1 MQLRAFRRV
10 VAVISIAVLIAG
22 PVATGPSY
30 AGTERGAKVKIGS
43 KSFNAVFYD
52 NETARALLEKAPVS
66 YRMSELN
73 GNEKYRYLNYELPE
87 NEKHVGRIKAG
98 DIMLYGNDCLVIF
111 YKSFNTDY
119 DYTRIGRITDTSK
132 LRKAAG
138 KGAVTVKISVKKGAF
153 LTSNKIKAKKG
164 KTKTLKLIGADPE
177 KVRWTSSN
185 KKTAS
190 VRNGKIYARRKGKTT
205 IKARYGNKTYKCV
218 VTVTSG

>member
-43 KSFNAVFYD
+43 KSFNAFFYD

-66 YRMSELN
+66 LRMKELN
-73 GNEKYRYLNYELPE
+73 GNEKYKYLSYDLPE

-119 DYTRIGRITDTSK
+119 EYTRIGRITDTSK

-138 KGAVTVKISVKKGAF
+138 RGSLTLKISVKKGAF
-153 LTSNKIKAKKG
+153 LTSNKIKVRKG
-164 KTKTLKLIGADPE
+164 KTKTLKLIGADPDG
-177 KVRWTSSN
+177 VRWTSSN